1 MRLGA
6 SLLLATLRERNARNE
21 KRRSKRRFFVLAVQV
36 SSGWM
41 LK

>member
-1 MRLGA
+1 MRLSEDCYKNAAA
-6 SLLLATLRERNARNE
+6 SGV
-21 KRRSKRRFFVLAVQV
+21 FFVLAVQV